1 MTIEVI
7 ILAAGQGTRMNS
19 VTPKVLH
26 TIAGKPMLGW
36 VLQTAKQLTDKKI
49 NVVVGHQSDK
59 VKLFFAAEPINWVEQ
74 KEQLGTGHAVLQAL
88 PNLTE
93 KTTLILYGDV
103 PLIKKA
109 TLKRLAEKTNSKT
122 LALLTINTDMPDG

>member
-1 MTIEVI
+1 MTTDVI

-26 TIAGKPMLGW
+26 TIAGRPMLGW
-36 VLQTAKQLTDKKI
+36 VLQTAQQLTDKKI

-59 VKLFFAAEPINWVEQ
+59 IKTFFAAESINWVEQ

-93 KTTLILYGDV
+93 TTTLILYGDV
-103 PLIKKA
+103 PLIKQA
-109 TLKRLAEKTNSKT
+109 TLKRLVEKTNSKT
-122 LALLTINTDMPDG
+122 LYSFHILIT